1 LYGDAD
7 AGESGT
13 KLILDDVI
21 DNCPFD
27 RAAPGANLAAVT
39 AESAILAVVT
49 FASAILTVVT
59 ALAAI
64 SAATT
69 VPSAIEAA
77 VI

>member
-39 AESAILAVVT
+39 AESAIL
-49 FASAILTVVT
+49 TVVT

>member
-7 AGESGT
+7 AGESGI

-39 AESAILAVVT
+39 AESAIL
-49 FASAILTVVT
+49 TVVT